1 MNKEEFIEKV
11 KELGIDVTED
21 KLTKLDKYYKLLI
34 EWNEKINL
42 TAITEEKEVYLK
54 HFYDSLTLIKEI
66 DLTKDLK
73 LCDVGS
79 GAGFPGIV
87 IKIFFPQLKLVLVDS
102 LQKRVNYL
110 NLVIQELNLSNI
122 EAIHSRMEDYSKEH
136 EEEFDYITARA
147 VANLGVI
154 SEISVRA
161 LKVNGHLVFMKGNV
175 EEELEAFLKYS
186 DNLGLKLINVNK
198 FILPYEESNRSLI
211 NFEKINKTNN
221 KYPRKNEILKDF
233 YKNTIKTN

>member
-11 KELGIDVTED
+11 KELGIEVSED
-21 KLTKLDKYYKLLI
+21 KLNLLNKYYSLLI
-34 EWNEKINL
+34 EWSEKINL
-42 TAITEEKEVYLK
+42 TAITKEKDVYLK

-66 DLTKDLK
+66 DLTKNIK

-87 IKIFFPQLKLVLVDS
+87 IKIFFPQLKVVLVDS

-110 NLVIQELNLSNI
+110 NLVINELKLSDI
-122 EAIHSRMEDYSKEH
+122 EAVHYRMEDYSKEH

-161 LKVNGHLVFMKGNV
+161 LKVNGHLVFMKGNCD
-175 EEELEAFLKYS
+175 EELDNFLKYS
-186 DNLGLKLINVNK
+186 DNLGLKLINANK
-198 FILPYEESNRSLI
+198 FTLPFEESNRSLI
-211 NFEKINKTNN
+211 NFEKVAKTNN
-221 KYPRKNEILKDF
+221 KYPRKNEIIKEF
-233 YKNTIKTN
+233 YKI

>member
-1 MNKEEFIEKV
+1 MNKDEFV
-11 KELGIDVTED
+11 KDISKLGIDVD
-21 KLTKLDKYYKLLI
+21 DNKINLLDRYYHFLI

-42 TAITEEKEVYLK
+42 TAIVDEEEVYLK

-66 DLTKDLK
+66 DLSQDIS

-87 IKIFFPQLKLVLVDS
+87 IKIFFPNIRIKLIDS

-110 NLVIQELNLSNI
+110 NEIIKNLELNNI
-122 EAIHSRMEDYSKEH
+122 SCEHCRMEDYSRLH

-147 VANLGVI
+147 VANLNII

-161 LKVNGHLVFMKGNV
+161 LKINGHMVFMKGNCD
-175 EEELEAFLKYS
+175 EELDKFLKS
-186 DNLGLKLINVNK
+186 INKLGLVLESNNKFKLPKEDSNRTLIN
-198 FILPYEESNRSLI
+198 
-211 NFEKINKTNN
+211 
-221 KYPRKNEILKDF
+221 LK
-233 YKNTIKTN
+233 KVK